1 SKVGLHGP
9 SVVTGDDVDRLSDPA
24 LGAVAETT
32 CVFARLAPAQK
43 TRVLLALKRRGH
55 VVGYLG
61 DGINDAPSLHAA
73 DVGISVAGAADAA
86 KDEAEIILLQ
96 PGLPVVHNGIR
107 EGRRAFG
114 NVMNYLLLGPRSNF
128 PPMLSPAAP

>member
-1 SKVGLHGP
+1 RL
-9 SVVTGDDVDRLSDPA
+9 GDGA
-24 LGAVAETT
+24 LGALAETAPA
-32 CVFARLAPAQK
+32 FARLTPAHK
-43 TRVLLALKRRGH
+43 TRILHALKARGH
-55 VVGYLG
+55 VVGFLG

-73 DVGISVAGAADAA
+73 DVGISVAGAADVA
-86 KDEAEIILLQ
+86 KDAAEIILLE
-96 PGLPVVHNGIR
+96 PGLTVVHNGIR